1 MYRLLKDKT
10 SQYQKK
16 ISTKTTGNPFL
27 NKSAKFVL
35 IFVKNLEKFSSMEND
50 KVKSDRCGMPD
61 PEGELNESWLAQVHG
76 WKRHHIGLRKL
87 SIPACRVAEVAW
99 TRERCSPKS

>member
-16 ISTKTTGNPFL
+16 ISMKTTGNPFL
-27 NKSAKFVL
+27 KKISKICVDFCQKFG
-35 IFVKNLEKFSSMEND
+35 KFDSMEND

-61 PEGELNESWLAQVHG
+61 PEGELNES
-76 WKRHHIGLRKL
+76 
-87 SIPACRVAEVAW
+87 
-99 TRERCSPKS
+99 

>member
-35 IFVKNLEKFSSMEND
+35 IFTKNLTILTVWKMTRSKVTDAECQTPKENSTKVDWRKCMDEND
-50 KVKSDRCGMPD
+50 ITLDYVS
-61 PEGELNESWLAQVHG
+61 
-76 WKRHHIGLRKL
+76 
-87 SIPACRVAEVAW
+87 
-99 TRERCSPKS
+99 

>member
-35 IFVKNLEKFSSMEND
+35 IFVKNLENFSSMEND

-61 PEGELNESWLAQVHG
+61 PEGELNES
-76 WKRHHIGLRKL
+76 
-87 SIPACRVAEVAW
+87 
-99 TRERCSPKS
+99 